1 MVGAVIAGAIFIV
14 TIVALTV
21 MWIVHNRSV
30 GAGARRKHLAAADNT
45 VNQVDDIV
53 DRYYPQ
59 LDIVGQAM
67 AADIR
72 QVISKHRKD
81 TVSR

>member
-1 MVGAVIAGAIFIV
+1 MGALVAGAI
-14 TIVALTV
+14 TIVALLV
-21 MWIVHNRSV
+21 V
-30 GAGARRKHLAAADNT
+30 GGVGVFVSREPGRRVRRKHLAAAHAA
-45 VNQVDDIV
+45 VNDIDDIV
-53 DRYYPQ
+53 DRYHPQ

-81 TVSR
+81 IVSR

>member
-1 MVGAVIAGAIFIV
+1 MVGAVIVGAIAIV
-14 TIVALTV
+14 TIIALTV
-21 MWIVHNRSV
+21 VWIVHNRSV
-30 GAGARRKHLAAADNT
+30 GAGARRKHVAAADDT
-45 VNQVDDIV
+45 VNRVDDIV

-59 LDIVGQAM
+59 LDYVGQAM

-81 TVSR
+81 IVSR